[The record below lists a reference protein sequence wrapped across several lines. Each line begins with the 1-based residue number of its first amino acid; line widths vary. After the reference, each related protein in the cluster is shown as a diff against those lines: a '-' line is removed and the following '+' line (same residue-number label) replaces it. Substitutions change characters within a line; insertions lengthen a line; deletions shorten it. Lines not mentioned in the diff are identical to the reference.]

1 MSLCLESRQ
10 EGEKCG
16 KTWGEMETGPCLE
29 EAISQSVGAD
39 VGEFAEADKMGLE
52 TDGDT
57 GMDGEVRLV
66 TGEMDS
72 RVEMDTEQLACG
84 EVVAEPGMAVDWK
97 MDGGAETISR
107 DANEA
112 TISPFSS
119 AAPRQEE
126 EERVMEEEQAGA
138 EEREEVGM
146 ETSEDN
152 SVQGEEL
159 TQRC

>member
-1 MSLCLESRQ
+1 
-10 EGEKCG
+10 
-16 KTWGEMETGPCLE
+16 
-29 EAISQSVGAD
+29 
-39 VGEFAEADKMGLE
+39 MGLE

-57 GMDGEVRLV
+57 GMDGEKRLA
-66 TGEMDS
+66 TGEMDT

-84 EVVAEPGMAVDWK
+84 EAVAEPGTAAGWK
-97 MDGGAETISR
+97 MDGGAETISG

-112 TISPFSS
+112 ATSPFSA
-119 AAPRQEE
+119 AAPCQEE

-138 EEREEVGM
+138 EEGEVVGM

-152 SVQGEEL
+152 SAQGEEL

>member
-1 MSLCLESRQ
+1 
-10 EGEKCG
+10 
-16 KTWGEMETGPCLE
+16 METGPCLE
-29 EAISQSVGAD
+29 EAVSQSAGAD
-39 VGEFAEADKMGLE
+39 VGKLAEAGKMGLE

-57 GMDGEVRLV
+57 GMDGEERLA

-84 EVVAEPGMAVDWK
+84 EAVVEPGTADWK
-97 MDGGAETISR
+97 MDRGAETISG

-112 TISPFSS
+112 AASPFSS
-119 AAPRQEE
+119 AAPCQEE

-138 EEREEVGM
+138 EEGEEVGM

-152 SVQGEEL
+152 SAQGEEL

>member
-1 MSLCLESRQ
+1 M
-10 EGEKCG
+10 
-16 KTWGEMETGPCLE
+16 WGEMETGPCLE
-29 EAISQSVGAD
+29 ETVSQSAEAD
-39 VGEFAEADKMGLE
+39 VGKLSEADKMGLE

-57 GMDGEVRLV
+57 GMDGEERLA

-72 RVEMDTEQLACG
+72 RVEIDIEQLACG
-84 EVVAEPGMAVDWK
+84 EAVVDPGAAAPDWK
-97 MDGGAETISR
+97 MDGGAETISG

-112 TISPFSS
+112 ATSPFSS
-119 AAPRQEE
+119 AAPCQEE

-138 EEREEVGM
+138 EEGEEVGM

-152 SVQGEEL
+152 SAQGEEL